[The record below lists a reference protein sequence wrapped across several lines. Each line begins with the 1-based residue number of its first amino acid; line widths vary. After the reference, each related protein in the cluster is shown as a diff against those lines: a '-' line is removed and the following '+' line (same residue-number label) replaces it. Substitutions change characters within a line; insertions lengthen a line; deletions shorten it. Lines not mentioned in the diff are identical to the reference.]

1 MNQDTGASLPLAA
14 DVVEDLLGQKGQNGG
29 NGETYM
35 EGSCKGHSQP
45 ESQPKKESGPKTER
59 DRILSIGIER
69 SGQ

>member
-14 DVVEDLLGQKGQNGG
+14 DAAEDFLGQKGQKGG
-29 NGETYM
+29 NGEAYT

-59 DRILSIGIER
+59 DINLSIGIER